1 MQNKGFISTIA
12 VLLILICGFYIS
24 FSFVTSHYE
33 KKAEEYAA
41 SRAKTNDVTNDS
53 YKKYLKQFNDSLD
66 REKVYFIWTYNQ
78 VRQMEIGMGL
88 DLKGGMNVVLQI
100 SVPDILRQYAAG
112 DNQLN
117 QLNKAIADAEKK
129 GAQPDEPDFINKVAA
144 EIQPGHMAG
153 MFTKEGEYLGELKS
167 NSSNAQV
174 AEALKKQVDGQVDA
188 AFNIFRTRIDQFGV
202 VAPNIQK
209 LQGKNGQILLELP
222 GVKEPERVTD
232 LLKSSAN
239 LEFYEVYL
247 GNEVASNLAALEQAW
262 NAEADSAHKVN
273 FAELGINVRQG
284 SPVIAI
290 VEPNK
295 KEIVD
300 SIFNSPLAQQK
311 MQQDFRA
318 VWEVKPFEMP
328 VYDEKTGQP
337 RVKSNGQPVTTP
349 VWQLIALKGEPK
361 LEGDVVTGATS
372 EYDKMRGGSVVNMT
386 MNDRGAQEWATVTKN
401 NIGRPVAIVL
411 DNAVYS
417 YPNVNDEI
425 TGGRSEITGNFTP
438 EEAND
443 LANVLKSGKMSAKVE
458 VVSNNVIGPSLGAE
472 AVTQGFL
479 SFVVAIF
486 LLMIFMILIYGVIP
500 GLVANVGLILNLY
513 FTLGILA
520 SFQAVLTLSGIAGI
534 VLALGMAVDANV
546 LIFERIREELKA
558 GKKLRQAISE
568 GYSNAFSAI
577 FDSNLTSVITGVIL
591 LVFGSGPINGFATTL
606 IIGLVCS
613 FFTAVFLTRI
623 AMDLIT
629 KNGRNAKMSFDTP
642 VSRNFLTHTKY
653 NFLGRAKVASVVW
666 LTLIVISIASLAIRG
681 MNQGIDFSGGRN
693 YVVQF
698 EKPVNTAEMQSR
710 LAKFFQDKANDPTVS
725 VGVISIDTQDKAR
738 ISTNYKIDEN
748 NVDDEVTALLYE
760 ALQPELTNAQG
771 KVMDKEAF
779 AIADESHG
787 IISIQKV
794 GPSVADDMKKDAYW
808 AVGIAIVCMFL
819 YILLRFRN
827 IAFSVGAVSAV
838 ALTAFLIIGFYS
850 VCWGFFPF
858 SMEIDQSFI
867 AAVLTIIGYQIND
880 TVVVFDR
887 VREMMKLYP
896 IEDRK
901 ITINKALNTTL
912 SRTFMTSLS
921 TLLVLLCIFFL
932 GGDSIRSFTF
942 AMIFGVIVGTFCSLF
957 CAAPVAY
964 SILRKGKMKAD
975 AKAVANAGNKLQGNR
990 RFK

>member
-247 GNEVASNLAALEQAW
+247 GNEVSSNLAALEQAW

-591 LVFGSGPINGFATTL
+591 LVFGSGPIKGFATTL

-896 IEDRK
+896 LEDRK